1 MKIEKGEEVK
11 DISTLAKVKTVEE
24 MIPVP
29 AKNQLNNNQ
38 PRIWEEQYRIIEEC
52 LKMDGTIEEACIL
65 AWISV
70 ASYYHH
76 RNVNPDFARRMDIAR
91 QFPKMIARAAIQ
103 RRIRQWDSKTAME
116 FIKLRD
122 RRYKPEAVEEEGEK
136 IKTPVVQ
143 FISVASN
150 EWAKEKEG
158 DQSDNDTQNDIK
170 QNSAFDTS
178 VSFSEVDETEEMP
191 RENDEQ
197 VLRNIDSLSFNSD

>member
-1 MKIEKGEEVK
+1 MKNVDEGNEVK
-11 DISTLAKVKTVEE
+11 DISTLAKVKSVEE

-38 PRIWEEQYRIIEEC
+38 PRIWEEQYNIIEEC

-76 RNVNPDFARRMDIAR
+76 RNTNPDFARRMDIAR

-122 RRYKPEAVEEEGEK
+122 RRYKPEWWEEDNENMSK
-136 IKTPVVQ
+136 RPVVQ

-150 EWAKEKEG
+150 EWAKDE
-158 DQSDNDTQNDIK
+158 DQSSNDTQNDIK

-178 VSFSEVDETEEMP
+178 VSFSEADEMETP

-197 VLRNIDSLSFNSD
+197 VLRNIDSLSFSSD

>member
-1 MKIEKGEEVK
+1 MIEEGKEVK
-11 DISTLAKVKTVEE
+11 DIKTLAKIQSVEE

-29 AKNQLNNNQ
+29 AKNQLNSNQ
-38 PRIWEEQYRIIEEC
+38 PRIWEEQYKIIEEC
-52 LKMDGTIEEACIL
+52 LRMDWTIEEACIL

-70 ASYYHH
+70 PSYYHH
-76 RNVNPDFARRMDIAR
+76 RNTNPDFARRMDIAR

-122 RRYKPEAVEEEGEK
+122 RRYKPEAVEEEWEK
-136 IKTPVVQ
+136 TKAPVVQ

-150 EWAKEKEG
+150 EWA
-158 DQSDNDTQNDIK
+158 DQSKNDIQNDIK
-170 QNSAFDTS
+170 QNSASDS
-178 VSFSEVDETEEMP
+178 YANSSEQGIDEIESP

-197 VLRNIDSLSFNSD
+197 V

>member
-1 MKIEKGEEVK
+1 MKGEEVK
-11 DISTLAKVKTVEE
+11 DLSTLAKVQSVEE

-38 PRIWEEQYRIIEEC
+38 PRIWEEQYKIIEEC

-70 ASYYHH
+70 PSYYHH
-76 RNVNPDFARRMDIAR
+76 RNTNPDFARRMDIAR

-122 RRYKPEAVEEEGEK
+122 RRYKPEAIEEEWEK
-136 IKTPVVQ
+136 TKAPIVQ

-150 EWAKEKEG
+150 EWA
-158 DQSDNDTQNDIK
+158 DQSNSDTQNDIK
-170 QNSAFDTS
+170 QNSAFDSS
-178 VSFSEVDETEEMP
+178 VSFSEAEIEETP

-197 VLRNIDSLSFNSD
+197 VLRNIDSLSSNSD

>member
-1 MKIEKGEEVK
+1 MKGEEVK
-11 DISTLAKVKTVEE
+11 DLSTLAKVQSVEE

-38 PRIWEEQYRIIEEC
+38 PRIWEEQYKIIEEC

-70 ASYYHH
+70 PSYYHH
-76 RNVNPDFARRMDIAR
+76 RNTNPDFARRMDIAR

-122 RRYKPEAVEEEGEK
+122 RRYKPEAIEEEWEK
-136 IKTPVVQ
+136 TKAPIVQ

-150 EWAKEKEG
+150 EWA
-158 DQSDNDTQNDIK
+158 DQSSSDTQNDIK

-178 VSFSEVDETEEMP
+178 ASFSEAEIEETP

-197 VLRNIDSLSFNSD
+197 VLRNIDYASSNSD

>member
-1 MKIEKGEEVK
+1 MPIEEGNEVR
-11 DISTLAKVKTVEE
+11 DVATLAKVRTVEE

-38 PRIWEEQYRIIEEC
+38 PRIWEEQYSIIEEC
-52 LKMDGTIEEACIL
+52 LKMDGTVEEACIL

-70 ASYYHH
+70 PSYYHH
-76 RNVNPDFARRMDIAR
+76 RKTNPDFARRMDIAR

-122 RRYKPEAVEEEGEK
+122 RRYKPEAAGGWEEDGEK
-136 IKTPVVQ
+136 ISAPVVQ

-150 EWAKEKEG
+150 EW
-158 DQSDNDTQNDIK
+158 QSNTTNLDTQNDIK
-170 QNSAFDTS
+170 QNSAFDSS
-178 VSFSEVDETEEMP
+178 VSFWETEVEETP
-191 RENDEQ
+191 WENDEQ